1 MSIPQFIIFK
11 NVILQI
17 QELAILILS
26 KEVYPVSELSKRLRS
41 ARERK
46 GLKQIQVYE
55 RTGINNKTLSGYEN
69 GVSEPDTDTL
79 KKLSEIYEV
88 SIDWL
93 TNNKKESYSLPE
105 SSIDNIIRETELLYK
120 VNLHDDPVVL
130 AAMKNL
136 IESIAQAKS
145 KQ

>member
-1 MSIPQFIIFK
+1 MSD
-11 NVILQI
+11 LG
-17 QELAILILS
+17 S
-26 KEVYPVSELSKRLRS
+26 RLRS

-46 GLKQIQVYE
+46 GLKQTQVKD

-79 KKLSEIYEV
+79 MKLAEIYEV
-88 SIDWL
+88 STDWL
-93 TNNKKESYSLPE
+93 IGKKNESYSLSE
-105 SSIDNIIRETELLYK
+105 SSFDRIIKETESHYK

-130 AAMKNL
+130 AAMKSL

>member
-1 MSIPQFIIFK
+1 M
-11 NVILQI
+11 
-17 QELAILILS
+17 
-26 KEVYPVSELSKRLRS
+26 SELSKRLRS

-55 RTGINNKTLSGYEN
+55 RTGIHNKTLSGYEN